1 MLDLQ
6 ARIQFVRLCW
16 GRARHH
22 TIWAVLGAA
31 MFLYSFLQT
40 IAPLVDLSPLNFLAD
55 KFPKL
60 PLPWGIATT
69 FFLFA
74 LMLIDGGYALRNA
87 ELAGL
92 RFQAINKAE
101 FSKQIEILTGHIQH
115 GNLLMHRC
123 RTEKELVPQA
133 DATAWAASAEVSI
146 EEIFNRT
153 YITRFRSSTGVPM
166 GAVYWPNL
174 ENRQIDGFAY
184 VRVYRLQGFVDEL
197 QAKLDSVALNNSP
210 NAQM

>member
-1 MLDLQ
+1 MPDLQ
-6 ARIQFVRLCW
+6 GRILFIRLCW

-22 TIWAVLGAA
+22 TVWAVLAAA
-31 MFLYSFLQT
+31 MFLYSSLQT
-40 IAPLVDLSPLNFLAD
+40 IAPLLDLSPLNFLAD
-55 KFPKL
+55 KLPKL
-60 PLPWGIATT
+60 SLPWAIATT

-74 LMLIDGGYALRNA
+74 LMLIDGGCALRNA

-101 FSKQIEILTGHIQH
+101 INKQIEILTEYIQH

-123 RTEKELVPQA
+123 RTQKELVPEA
-133 DATAWAASAEVSI
+133 DATAWAARAEMSI
-146 EEIFNRT
+146 EEIFDRT
-153 YITRFRSSTGVPM
+153 YITRFRSGTGVPM
-166 GAVYWPNL
+166 GAAYWPNL

-197 QAKLDSVALNNSP
+197 RAKLDSLALGNSDRV
-210 NAQM
+210 